1 MADNTQLGYGGE
13 RYALNKDFW
22 MMRGDTRH
30 IVFAH
35 DLGPST
41 AVKTAQ
47 LEIETNDSTATIMLS
62 LTLANHSAQWDFTT
76 DDEGIILLTADN
88 TATIDFGSYRYAV
101 QLTDQSDRV
110 YTAQWGL
117 LTLKSDVVDN
127 DGTSPYPDWD
137 TLDDLRTD
145 ISDMATCGN
154 LSWLT
159 AAATGGAMA
168 TLDVENGAIYTAADD
183 IRLVLTNGNYEDDIV
198 ASMSDNEITLTA
210 TIAGEAA
217 IGAVVRIL

>member
-1 MADNTQLGYGGE
+1 MAENTQLAYSGE
-13 RYALNKDFW
+13 RYALRKDFW

-30 IVFAH
+30 ITFPH
-35 DLGPST
+35 DLGPSG

-47 LEIETNDSTATIMLS
+47 LEVETNDSAATIVLS
-62 LTLANHSAQWDFTT
+62 LTKADDSTQWDFTT
-76 DDEGIILLTADN
+76 DDEGTILIVATD
-88 TATIDFGSYRYAV
+88 TATIDFDSYRYAV

-117 LTLKSDVVDN
+117 LTLENDVVNN

-159 AAATGGAMA
+159 VAATGGAMA
-168 TLDVENGAIYTAADD
+168 TLDVENGAIY
-183 IRLVLTNGNYEDDIV
+183 IKSVI
-198 ASMSDNEITLTA
+198 SIT
-210 TIAGEAA
+210 I
-217 IGAVVRIL
+217 